1 MSDLRG
7 WLRAQN
13 LEQLAETFE
22 ANDIDID
29 ILSELTDGDLEK
41 LGVSIGNRR
50 RLLKAISEGTAKSP
64 ESKAAS
70 TEALGAFAPSEATGA
85 ERRQVT
91 VLFCDMVGSTALSE
105 AVDPE
110 LLGALIRRYQDAAA
124 GAIGRY
130 GGFVAKFMG
139 DGVLAYFG
147 FPHAFE
153 DAAERAVRAAIGIL
167 AQIGKIARPDGA
179 ALQARVGIATGLVV
193 VGEIIGAGSAQER
206 TIVGETPNLAARL
219 QALAAPNT
227 ILISE
232 ATQNLLGG
240 LFELE
245 SAGAHELKGFARP
258 MPVWRVVREGAIES
272 RFAAI
277 RAGAATPLIGRAH
290 EMGLLLDRWRLARQG
305 EGQVV
310 TLVGEAGIGKSRLIE
325 ALQEAVATEPHGVLY
340 WQCSP
345 YHSDNALY
353 PVIHHISRNAGF
365 VSGDSSAARIGK
377 LSALF
382 SQRAAVDPAAVPL
395 LAELLSVP
403 DAPPVPGSPMPAQ
416 RKMATIGLLAD
427 EIVRR
432 GEAKPMVLIVEDA
445 HWSDATTLELLT
457 RIADGIARARLLIV
471 VTARPD
477 FAPPWLTRAQS
488 TFLTLG
494 RLGRTD
500 CADLIAGIAA
510 SHGLSRDTV
519 AAIVEKT
526 DGVPLFVEE
535 LTKSVVESAGEGGG
549 AVPASLKDSLAAR
562 LDRLGEAREIAQVA
576 AVIGRQFSLPLL
588 EAVSPKPGA
597 ELEAALAK
605 LVATG
610 IVFPEGGG
618 TEQRFSFKHA
628 LLRDAAYESLLMARR
643 REWHE
648 RTARVLEEGFPEAA
662 ANEPEL
668 LAHHFGEAGLN
679 EKACEYRMRAG
690 DRALSRSAYNEA
702 IANFSAG
709 LKAAEA
715 LLPSPEAMRHQLD
728 LLLKLG
734 VARGIVH
741 GMQSAAAEEAYRRAA
756 EIAENLGDGNA
767 AYRAKWGLW
776 LNANLG
782 RRTALARDRAQEL
795 VRLAQRSGDGDLL
808 LEAYHCRWST
818 AIFRGEVASAI
829 ADGSRGIESYDLARH
844 RHLGIAFG
852 GHDPGVC
859 AHVCSSLALQMAGDR
874 ERSKDLQVRGLALAE
889 TLDHPNTIAHALYNI
904 AMGHQMAR
912 DHEATAYCAQRAL
925 TLAEKFGLQAWRA
938 SSLLLLAWA
947 GTGTAEAARL
957 IDTEIDSATRVGPV
971 PQVYLGLAGE
981 VLLAVGR
988 SADGLAYLDDA
999 IAGIDE
1005 PGVGLYLPEIYRL
1018 RGECLLAIDRGNKE
1032 QARQAF
1038 TTAAD
1043 IGRRQGAILFQR
1055 RAEASLEK
1063 LVG

>member
-1 MSDLRG
+1 
-7 WLRAQN
+7 
-13 LEQLAETFE
+13 
-22 ANDIDID
+22 
-29 ILSELTDGDLEK
+29 
-41 LGVSIGNRR
+41 
-50 RLLKAISEGTAKSP
+50 
-64 ESKAAS
+64 
-70 TEALGAFAPSEATGA
+70 
-85 ERRQVT
+85 
-91 VLFCDMVGSTALSE
+91 
-105 AVDPE
+105 
-110 LLGALIRRYQDAAA
+110 
-124 GAIGRY
+124 
-130 GGFVAKFMG
+130 
-139 DGVLAYFG
+139 
-147 FPHAFE
+147 
-153 DAAERAVRAAIGIL
+153 
-167 AQIGKIARPDGA
+167 
-179 ALQARVGIATGLVV
+179 
-193 VGEIIGAGSAQER
+193 
-206 TIVGETPNLAARL
+206 
-219 QALAAPNT
+219 
-227 ILISE
+227 
-232 ATQNLLGG
+232 
-240 LFELE
+240 
-245 SAGAHELKGFARP
+245 
-258 MPVWRVVREGAIES
+258 
-272 RFAAI
+272 
-277 RAGAATPLIGRAH
+277 
-290 EMGLLLDRWRLARQG
+290 MGLLLDRWRLARQG

-353 PVIHHISRNAGF
+353 PVIHHISRTAGF
-365 VSGDSSAARIGK
+365 VSGDSPLHASAK
-377 LSALF
+377 LGALF

-782 RRTALARDRAQEL
+782 RKTALARDRAQEL

-829 ADGSRGIESYDLARH
+829 RRRRSRGIESYDLARH
-844 RHLGIAFG
+844 RHLGHCLRRARSG
-852 GHDPGVC
+852 RLCTRVLVAC
-859 AHVCSSLALQMAGDR
+859 AADGRRSGSDRRICRCAGSPLPK
-874 ERSKDLQVRGLALAE
+874 RSTTPTRS
-889 TLDHPNTIAHALYNI
+889 PMRSTISRWAIRL
-904 AMGHQMAR
+904 AR
-912 DHEATAYCAQRAL
+912 DHEATGLLCAARVDVGGKIWPSGMAGKQLYC
-925 TLAEKFGLQAWRA
+925 FWPG
-938 SSLLLLAWA
+938 A

-971 PQVYLGLAGE
+971 PQVLSRPGGRGSARRRS
-981 VLLAVGR
+981 VGR
-988 SADGLAYLDDA
+988 R
-999 IAGIDE
+999 
-1005 PGVGLYLPEIYRL
+1005 P
-1018 RGECLLAIDRGNKE
+1018 CL
-1032 QARQAF
+1032 
-1038 TTAAD
+1038 
-1043 IGRRQGAILFQR
+1043 
-1055 RAEASLEK
+1055 S
-1063 LVG
+1063 

>member
-1 MSDLRG
+1 M
-7 WLRAQN
+7 
-13 LEQLAETFE
+13 
-22 ANDIDID
+22 
-29 ILSELTDGDLEK
+29 
-41 LGVSIGNRR
+41 
-50 RLLKAISEGTAKSP
+50 LL
-64 ESKAAS
+64 
-70 TEALGAFAPSEATGA
+70 
-85 ERRQVT
+85 
-91 VLFCDMVGSTALSE
+91 
-105 AVDPE
+105 
-110 LLGALIRRYQDAAA
+110 
-124 GAIGRY
+124 
-130 GGFVAKFMG
+130 
-139 DGVLAYFG
+139 
-147 FPHAFE
+147 
-153 DAAERAVRAAIGIL
+153 
-167 AQIGKIARPDGA
+167 
-179 ALQARVGIATGLVV
+179 
-193 VGEIIGAGSAQER
+193 II
-206 TIVGETPNLAARL
+206 
-219 QALAAPNT
+219 
-227 ILISE
+227 
-232 ATQNLLGG
+232 
-240 LFELE
+240 
-245 SAGAHELKGFARP
+245 
-258 MPVWRVVREGAIES
+258 
-272 RFAAI
+272 
-277 RAGAATPLIGRAH
+277 
-290 EMGLLLDRWRLARQG
+290 
-305 EGQVV
+305 
-310 TLVGEAGIGKSRLIE
+310 
-325 ALQEAVATEPHGVLY
+325 
-340 WQCSP
+340 
-345 YHSDNALY
+345 
-353 PVIHHISRNAGF
+353 
-365 VSGDSSAARIGK
+365 
-377 LSALF
+377 
-382 SQRAAVDPAAVPL
+382 
-395 LAELLSVP
+395 
-403 DAPPVPGSPMPAQ
+403 
-416 RKMATIGLLAD
+416 
-427 EIVRR
+427 
-432 GEAKPMVLIVEDA
+432 EDA

-1038 TTAAD
+1038 TTAVNIA
-1043 IGRRQGAILFQR
+1043 RRQGAILFQN
-1055 RAEASLEK
+1055 RAEASVQQLA
-1063 LVG
+1063 G

>member
-1 MSDLRG
+1 MSDVRG

-22 ANDIDID
+22 ANDIDVD
-29 ILSELTDGDLEK
+29 ILSELTEEDLEK

-50 RLLKAISEGTAKSP
+50 RLLKAIAEGAAKSS

-70 TEALGAFAPSEATGA
+70 TEAPAASAPSQAGA

-91 VLFCDMVGSTALSE
+91 VLFCDMVGSTALSG

-124 GAIGRY
+124 CAISRY
-130 GGFVAKFMG
+130 GGVVAKFMG
-139 DGVLAYFG
+139 YCVLAYLG
-147 FPHAFE
+147 SQHAFE
-153 DAAERAVRAAIGIL
+153 DAAERAVRAGIGIL
-167 AQIGKIARPDGA
+167 AEISKIARPDGA

-219 QALAAPNT
+219 QALAAPDT

-258 MPVWRVVREGAIES
+258 MPVWRVVREGTIES

-277 RAGAATPLIGRAH
+277 RAGATTPLIGRAH

-325 ALQEAVATEPHGVLY
+325 ALQEAVATEPHGLLY

-345 YHSDNALY
+345 YHNDNALY
-353 PVIHHISRNAGF
+353 PVINHMSRTAGF
-365 VSGDSSAARIGK
+365 VSGDSPAARIAK
-377 LSALF
+377 LGALF

-403 DAPPVPGSPMPAQ
+403 DAPPVPGSPTPVQ
-416 RKMATIGLLAD
+416 RKMATIALLAD

-432 GEAKPMVLIVEDA
+432 GDADTMLLIIEDA
-445 HWSDATTLELLT
+445 HWVDASTLALLT
-457 RIADGIARARLLIV
+457 RLADGIARARLLIV

-526 DGVPLFVEE
+526 DGVPLFVKE

-576 AVIGRQFSLPLL
+576 AVIWREFSLPLL

-597 ELEAALAK
+597 ELEAALAQ
-605 LVATG
+605 LVAPG
-610 IVFPEGGG
+610 IVFPGGGG
-618 TEQRFSFKHA
+618 TEQRFRFQHA

-904 AMGHQMAR
+904 AIGHQMAR

-957 IDTEIDSATRVGPV
+957 IDTEIDRATRVGPV

-1055 RAEASLEK
+1055 SAEASLKK

>member
-1 MSDLRG
+1 
-7 WLRAQN
+7 
-13 LEQLAETFE
+13 
-22 ANDIDID
+22 
-29 ILSELTDGDLEK
+29 
-41 LGVSIGNRR
+41 
-50 RLLKAISEGTAKSP
+50 
-64 ESKAAS
+64 
-70 TEALGAFAPSEATGA
+70 
-85 ERRQVT
+85 
-91 VLFCDMVGSTALSE
+91 
-105 AVDPE
+105 
-110 LLGALIRRYQDAAA
+110 
-124 GAIGRY
+124 
-130 GGFVAKFMG
+130 
-139 DGVLAYFG
+139 
-147 FPHAFE
+147 
-153 DAAERAVRAAIGIL
+153 
-167 AQIGKIARPDGA
+167 
-179 ALQARVGIATGLVV
+179 
-193 VGEIIGAGSAQER
+193 
-206 TIVGETPNLAARL
+206 
-219 QALAAPNT
+219 
-227 ILISE
+227 
-232 ATQNLLGG
+232 
-240 LFELE
+240 
-245 SAGAHELKGFARP
+245 
-258 MPVWRVVREGAIES
+258 VVREGAIES

>member
-1 MSDLRG
+1 
-7 WLRAQN
+7 
-13 LEQLAETFE
+13 
-22 ANDIDID
+22 
-29 ILSELTDGDLEK
+29 
-41 LGVSIGNRR
+41 
-50 RLLKAISEGTAKSP
+50 
-64 ESKAAS
+64 
-70 TEALGAFAPSEATGA
+70 
-85 ERRQVT
+85 
-91 VLFCDMVGSTALSE
+91 
-105 AVDPE
+105 
-110 LLGALIRRYQDAAA
+110 
-124 GAIGRY
+124 
-130 GGFVAKFMG
+130 
-139 DGVLAYFG
+139 
-147 FPHAFE
+147 
-153 DAAERAVRAAIGIL
+153 
-167 AQIGKIARPDGA
+167 
-179 ALQARVGIATGLVV
+179 
-193 VGEIIGAGSAQER
+193 
-206 TIVGETPNLAARL
+206 
-219 QALAAPNT
+219 
-227 ILISE
+227 
-232 ATQNLLGG
+232 
-240 LFELE
+240 
-245 SAGAHELKGFARP
+245 
-258 MPVWRVVREGAIES
+258 
-272 RFAAI
+272 
-277 RAGAATPLIGRAH
+277 
-290 EMGLLLDRWRLARQG
+290 
-305 EGQVV
+305 
-310 TLVGEAGIGKSRLIE
+310 
-325 ALQEAVATEPHGVLY
+325 
-340 WQCSP
+340 
-345 YHSDNALY
+345 
-353 PVIHHISRNAGF
+353 
-365 VSGDSSAARIGK
+365 
-377 LSALF
+377 
-382 SQRAAVDPAAVPL
+382 
-395 LAELLSVP
+395 
-403 DAPPVPGSPMPAQ
+403 
-416 RKMATIGLLAD
+416 
-427 EIVRR
+427 
-432 GEAKPMVLIVEDA
+432 
-445 HWSDATTLELLT
+445 
-457 RIADGIARARLLIV
+457 
-471 VTARPD
+471 
-477 FAPPWLTRAQS
+477 
-488 TFLTLG
+488 
-494 RLGRTD
+494 
-500 CADLIAGIAA
+500 
-510 SHGLSRDTV
+510 
-519 AAIVEKT
+519 
-526 DGVPLFVEE
+526 LFVEE